1 MQEFIEHLRDERNLS
16 SQTIRAYTKDLEQL
30 HGYFSEQNER
40 YRGRLNSLAGLEPVE
55 VRRYLAHLNELKYSE
70 TTIVRKMASIRSFYR
85 FLQREGLSEKNPFLD
100 VQTPKIKKRL
110 PHFLTVRE
118 ILRLLDA
125 PCKESTRGL
134 RDRAILETLYSTGL
148 RVTELISLNW
158 DDIDQ
163 EKSLLR
169 ARGKGRK
176 ERLVPV
182 GTYAIEAM
190 RRYRELIPSPWLDAD
205 PCPIFFNRFGNRI
218 SDRSIR
224 KILDK
229 YIRAA
234 QLDAKTSPHTLR
246 HSFATH
252 MLDGG
257 ANLRVV
263 QELLGHKHLATTQIY
278 THLSHERLKASY
290 DQAHPHAGEPGTPT
304 ARTPRGSTT
313 PSPVPTSPV
322 TPDVSSPS
330 DSPSPPAMPS
340 PSSETEVAAGDE
352 SRPETVEQA
361 PESTWVK

>member
-30 HGYFSEQNER
+30 HGFFCEQDER
-40 YRGRLNSLAGLEPVE
+40 FREGLSTLAELEPIE
-55 VRRYLAHLNELKYSE
+55 VRRFLAHLNEMKYSE

-85 FLQREGLSEKNPFLD
+85 YLQREGLSEKNPFLD

-125 PCKESTRGL
+125 PSKETTRGL

-158 DDIDQ
+158 EDIDQ

-176 ERLVPV
+176 ERLVPI

-190 RRYRELIPSPWLDAD
+190 RRYRERLPAAWREAE

-234 QLDAKTSPHTLR
+234 HLDAKTSPHTLR

-278 THLSHERLKASY
+278 THLTHERLRESY
-290 DQAHPHAGEPGTPT
+290 DQAHPHANVTGTPKE
-304 ARTPRGSTT
+304 PSKGSQDAAPAPTEPASSAPNSSPPT
-313 PSPVPTSPV
+313 PSKPAEPQSADSDDQDTSEV
-322 TPDVSSPS
+322 ESPWS
-330 DSPSPPAMPS
+330 I
-340 PSSETEVAAGDE
+340 ET
-352 SRPETVEQA
+352 SR
-361 PESTWVK
+361 S